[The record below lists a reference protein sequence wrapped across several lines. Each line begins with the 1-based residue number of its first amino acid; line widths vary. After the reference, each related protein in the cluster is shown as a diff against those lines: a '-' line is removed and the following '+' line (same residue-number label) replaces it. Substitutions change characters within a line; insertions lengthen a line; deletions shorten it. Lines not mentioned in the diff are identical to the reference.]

1 MTDKLKSFL
10 ERHNY
15 DKQLQMKKIIEFT
28 KNWKHRNLLHVVGG
42 FLIGFTFN
50 LLLSWYV
57 SILIVFIVANYW
69 EYSQKKHF
77 GANYSI
83 SDILLTTLGG
93 VLAIFLVH
101 YLK

>member
-1 MTDKLKSFL
+1 MFL
-10 ERHNY
+10 MI
-15 DKQLQMKKIIEFT
+15 KQLQMKKIIEFT

-42 FLIGFTFN
+42 FLMGVF
-50 LLLSWYV
+50 LSWLFAWYV
-57 SILIVFIVANYW
+57 SLIAIITFANYW

-93 VLAIFLVH
+93 VLAILLIQK
-101 YLK
+101 LK